1 MFIAPVLSADC
12 PETRLATRL
21 SFAVAGFGMACWA
34 PLVPFVKARLG
45 VDDGVLGLLLLCIGI
60 GSIVAMMITGVVIAR
75 YGTRACILFGGFGL
89 ALLLPVLTQIGDVM
103 VMGAALA
110 LFGAVV
116 GTLDVA
122 MNVHAVEVDQAAP
135 RPLLSGFHALYSV
148 GGFAGAAMMTV
159 LLWARPDVLAATLIG
174 SALML
179 AGMVIAAPRLLR
191 GGQAG
196 DGPLFVMPRGVVLVL
211 SGITCAVFLIEG
223 AMLDWSALLVTS
235 SGLMAAEQGGVGYM
249 LFSVAMTIGRFAGDR
264 VTARCGDR
272 AVLVWGGVLTLAG
285 LAVLLLAPQ
294 AWLALSGFLLIG
306 LGASNIVPVLFRLAG
321 AQTVMPPALAVA
333 AVSTAGYA
341 GILAG
346 PAAIGFIADIVGL
359 KQAFWLLAVLVCTVP
374 LAAPLITARRR

>member
-1 MFIAPVLSADC
+1 MLTSPVLSADR

-60 GSIVAMMITGVVIAR
+60 GSIVAMMITGLVIAR

-89 ALLLPVLTQIGDVM
+89 TFLLPVLTQISDVM
-103 VMGAALA
+103 VMGVALA
-110 LFGAVV
+110 VFGAVV

-122 MNVHAVEVDQAAP
+122 MNVHAVEVDRAAP

-159 LLWARPDVLAATLIG
+159 LLSLHPDVLMAVLIG
-174 SALML
+174 AALML
-179 AGMVIAAPRLLR
+179 AAMTLTAPRLLR

-196 DGPLFVMPRGVVLVL
+196 DGPLFVRPRGVVLVL
-211 SGITCAVFLIEG
+211 AGITTAMFLTEG
-223 AMLDWSALLVTS
+223 AMLDWSALLVTGA
-235 SGLMAAEQGGVGYM
+235 GLMAAEQGGVGYM
-249 LFSVAMTIGRFAGDR
+249 LFSMAMTAGRFAGDR
-264 VTARCGDR
+264 ITARVGDR
-272 AVLVWGGVLTLAG
+272 AVMVWGGVMTLAG

-294 AWLALSGFLLIG
+294 AWVALSGFLLIG

-346 PAAIGFIADIVGL
+346 PAAIGFVADSVGL
-359 KQAFWLLAVLVCTVP
+359 KQAFWLLATLVCTVP
-374 LAAPLITARRR
+374 LAAPLVTARRR